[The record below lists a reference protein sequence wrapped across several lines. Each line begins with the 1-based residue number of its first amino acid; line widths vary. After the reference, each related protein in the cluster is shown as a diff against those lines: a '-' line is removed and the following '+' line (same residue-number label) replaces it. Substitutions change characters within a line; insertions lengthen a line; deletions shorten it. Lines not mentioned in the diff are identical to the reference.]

1 VTDRVLSFEEME
13 RQELIK
19 KIEQLP
25 PDRLAEVE
33 RLVESITSDEAESVR
48 EHRFSAISEYAAK
61 YAGTS
66 ANLDETLEAA
76 AAEHLMRK
84 N

>member
-1 VTDRVLSFEEME
+1 ME

-33 RLVESITSDEAESVR
+33 HFVELLEQVDPDRRVR
-48 EHRFSAISEYAAK
+48 DRELADFIAR
-61 YAGTS
+61 YAGTE
-66 ANLDETLEAA
+66 LDLDQDLEAA
-76 AAEHLMRK
+76 AVEHLLNQPPYETR
-84 N
+84 

>member
-1 VTDRVLSFEEME
+1 ME

-33 RLVESITSDEAESVR
+33 HFVELLEHVDSDRLTRDR
-48 EHRFSAISEYAAK
+48 ELADFIAQ
-61 YAGTS
+61 YAGTDLD
-66 ANLDETLEAA
+66 LDEELEAA
-76 AAEHLMRK
+76 GVEHLLSQPPYEAR
-84 N
+84 